1 MGTASDV
8 LKIDVRG
15 DFPSLLANL
24 FCREH
29 DIGPAG
35 GKGQILAMTDA
46 EPYRC
51 RASLDSAER
60 PGAGRPFPPLSIL
73 RGWRG

>member
-15 DFPSLLANL
+15 DFPSLFANL
-24 FCREH
+24 FCLKH

-35 GKGQILAMTDA
+35 GEGRILAMTDA

-60 PGAGRPFPPLSIL
+60 PDAERPFLPPSSR
-73 RGWRG
+73 RGSRG